1 MDRAGVGEGR
11 FASKLK
17 LKIKFMADRYII
29 AADLAHLR
37 IYRYSQEPGQ
47 FTPSLQPVD
56 AFDFPDGRRSPYS
69 RDTDMAGRFPNS
81 HGRSPGMSSDERL
94 PYEEEVHR
102 RSVELIVERITSFMQ
117 SNPNSTW
124 DLAAGSNLRN
134 ALLETLPDGVRRRL
148 NQVISK
154 DLVNVSPADL
164 RTHFALR

>member
-1 MDRAGVGEGR
+1 MP
-11 FASKLK
+11 
-17 LKIKFMADRYII
+17 DRYII

-56 AFDFPDGRRSPYS
+56 AFDFPNGRRSPYS
-69 RDTDMAGRFPNS
+69 RETDMSGRFPGS
-81 HGRSPGMSSDERL
+81 KGTLTAGMSSDERL

-124 DLAAGSNLRN
+124 DLAAGANLRN

>member
-1 MDRAGVGEGR
+1 
-11 FASKLK
+11 
-17 LKIKFMADRYII
+17 MADRYII

-56 AFDFPDGRRSPYS
+56 AFDFPDGRRSYVS
-69 RDTDMAGRFPNS
+69 READVAGRFPGS

-94 PYEEEVHR
+94 PLQEEVHR
-102 RSVELIVERITSFMQ
+102 RSVELIVERITSFIE

-134 ALLETLPDGVRRRL
+134 HLLETLPDGVRRRL